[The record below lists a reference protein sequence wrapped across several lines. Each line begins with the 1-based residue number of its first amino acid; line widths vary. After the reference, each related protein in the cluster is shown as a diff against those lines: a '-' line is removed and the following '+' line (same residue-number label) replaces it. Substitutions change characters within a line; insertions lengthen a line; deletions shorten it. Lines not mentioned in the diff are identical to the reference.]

1 MMSMTSAVDARIIDD
16 EVAARFVNVI
26 RDVLENPELLLS
38 HRPPPPQAD
47 STAARYDLEKLYA
60 K

>member
-1 MMSMTSAVDARIIDD
+1 MMAMTSAVDARIIDD
-16 EVAARFVNVI
+16 QVAARFVNTI

-38 HRPPPPQAD
+38 HRPPP
-47 STAARYDLEKLYA
+47 AAAATSYDLEKLFA